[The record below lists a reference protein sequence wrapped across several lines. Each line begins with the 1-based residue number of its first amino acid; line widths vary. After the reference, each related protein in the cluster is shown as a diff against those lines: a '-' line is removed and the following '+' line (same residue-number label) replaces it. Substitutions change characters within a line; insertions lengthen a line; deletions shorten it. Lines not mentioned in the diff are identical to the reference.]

1 MTIQKQIYQ
10 LDDDCVWDG
19 LEKFARPDP
28 MNEGEFL
35 IPARCT
41 ELPPPEAGAN
51 QAAQFVGGGWMLTPD
66 YRGHTYWLADRSSVT
81 ITQVGVEPPQ
91 GALDADPGPTSDDTK
106 RARIV
111 EINQA
116 LSDIARQKIDALTV
130 AVLTGDK
137 TSLQT
142 LETQAAALRAELATL

>member
-1 MTIQKQIYQ
+1 MKYTQHPSGGVVR
-10 LDDDCVWDG
+10 DDG
-19 LEKFARPDP
+19 A
-28 MNEGEFL
+28 L
-35 IPARCT
+35 IPNDERNADWQAY
-41 ELPPPEAGAN
+41 LAWEAAGNTAASAPKSAN
-51 QAAQFVGGGWMLTPD
+51 P
-66 YRGHTYWLADRSSVT
+66 
-81 ITQVGVEPPQ
+81 
-91 GALDADPGPTSDDTK
+91 
-106 RARIV
+106 RIA

>member
-1 MTIQKQIYQ
+1 MTQKQIYQ
-10 LDDDCVWDG
+10 LDDDGVWDG

-41 ELPPPEAGAN
+41 ELPPPDVGAN
-51 QAAQFVGGGWMLTPD
+51 QVAQLVGGGWVLIPD
-66 YRGHTYWLADRSSVT
+66 FRGTTYWLPDRSSVT
-81 ITQVGVEPPQ
+81 ITQVGVEPPS
-91 GALDADPGPTSDDTK
+91 GALNSDPGPASDDAK

-116 LSDIARQKIDALTV
+116 LSDISFQKIDALTV

-137 TSLQT
+137 TRLQA
-142 LETQAAALRAELATL
+142 LETQSASLRAELATL